1 MSNTTEKQTDSYD
14 EDTVA
19 DAIAWFIGIVT
30 VVGFVSWWLAGQ

>member
-1 MSNTTEKQTDSYD
+1 MSNTSKQSNESYD
-14 EDTVA
+14 DDTVA